1 MSETVIGLG
10 LVWAGL
16 VAVVVVLLVRIRRG
30 AWTESAFDDV
40 PSISVW
46 SLAVTVAGLVSVLV
60 GTGLFVLGRL

>member
-16 VAVVVVLLVRIRRG
+16 VAVVVVLLVRVRRG
-30 AWTESAFDDV
+30 AWTESAFDDA

-46 SLAVTVAGLVSVLV
+46 SLAVTAAGLVSVLV